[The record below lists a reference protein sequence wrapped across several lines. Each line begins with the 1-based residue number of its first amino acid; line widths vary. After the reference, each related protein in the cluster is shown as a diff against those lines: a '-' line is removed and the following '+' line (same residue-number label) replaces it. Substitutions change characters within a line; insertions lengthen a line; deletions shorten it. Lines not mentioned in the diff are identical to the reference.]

1 MAKNRIKPRD
11 SRNLFYHDGAWWVDV
26 QINGRR
32 YREIAGRTEAQAR
45 AYRDKLK
52 SWKRDSDLGLPAVK
66 PEGETV
72 KFAAF
77 ADKYLALYAKR
88 KRSYAR
94 DAISIAHLKAFFSGW
109 NLKDINAEAV
119 ARYRA
124 SRVGLSP
131 ATINREL
138 ACLRTALR
146 KGVEWGSLSAYPL
159 PTENLLEKEKK
170 FKPRILEPAEAR
182 CLVAAADPRWLR
194 PAIVVWLATGL
205 RKMELLKL
213 RRADV
218 DFKKRLLT
226 VVAENAKSGEER
238 TIPMSEAVTETLR
251 AMPGEMYFFENP
263 ETKTHVRDLIES
275 FRTALGKAKII
286 GRVRIHDLRHAYG
299 TWSAQAGVDAK
310 TLSELMGHSDPRI
323 TLDLYC
329 HTSLEAKRA
338 AVERIPDL
346 VSESRHKVHEDH
358 EGEDAT
364 ISESVH

>member
-1 MAKNRIKPRD
+1 MKTKRIKPRD
-11 SRNLFYHDGAWWVDV
+11 SRNLTFYNGVWWVDV

-32 YREIAGRTEAQAR
+32 YREIAGKTETQAR

-52 SWKRDSDLGLPAVK
+52 AWKRDADLGLPTAK
-66 PEGETV
+66 PEGEPV
-72 KFAAF
+72 RFEDF
-77 ADKYLALYAKR
+77 ADDYLALYAKR

-109 NLKDINAEAV
+109 NLKDISAEGV

-146 KGVEWGSLSAYPL
+146 KAIEWGKLSAYPL
-159 PTENLLEKEKK
+159 PTEKLLEKEKK
-170 FKPRILEPAEAR
+170 FKPRILEPEEAR
-182 CLVAAADPRWLR
+182 RLIAEADPRWLR
-194 PAIVVWLATGL
+194 PAVIIWLGTGL

-213 RRADV
+213 RREDV
-218 DFKKRLLT
+218 DLKKRLLT

-238 TIPMSEAVTETLR
+238 TIPMSETVTETLK
-251 AMPGEMYFFENP
+251 AMPGETYFFENP
-263 ETKTHVRDLIES
+263 ETKTHVRDLLES
-275 FRTALGKAKII
+275 FRAALKRAKIA

-329 HTSLEAKRA
+329 HTSLEVKRA

-346 VSESRHKVHEDH
+346 GSKSRQEVHEHD
-358 EGEDAT
+358 EEADAT
-364 ISESVH
+364 ASDSVN